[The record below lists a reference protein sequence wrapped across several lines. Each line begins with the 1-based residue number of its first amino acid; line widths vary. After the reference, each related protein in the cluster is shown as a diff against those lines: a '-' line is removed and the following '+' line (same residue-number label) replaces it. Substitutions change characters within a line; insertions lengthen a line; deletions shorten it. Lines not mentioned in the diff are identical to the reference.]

1 MDQGNEEKG
10 LDQEAKFILQFFIF
24 LGAIAIGCVAA
35 WYFGKIVGAVVA
47 FMILALGRT
56 IGEKSRQEPQ
66 AAESSSNP

>member
-1 MDQGNEEKG
+1 MAA
-10 LDQEAKFILQFFIF
+10 EAAANPIPN
-24 LGAIAIGCVAA
+24 VAA
-35 WYFGKIVGAVVA
+35 WYFGKIVGAVIA